1 MGPSCLGRKKGRVDS
16 WSRKCCLLITRILI
30 QAVGQRGGTP
40 PFLYVLFESDCQLI
54 RRGPPSPPRIRA
66 RTIRFTQSTD
76 SNTRL
81 I

>member
-40 PFLYVLFESDCQLI
+40 PFLYVLFESDRQLI